1 MNAMMS
7 QALVWIGAAALLL
20 LYVSRRRKRK
30 MTD

>member
-1 MNAMMS
+1 MS
-7 QALVWIGAAALLL
+7 PTIIQALVWIGAGALLL

>member
-1 MNAMMS
+1 MNATMI
-7 QALVWIGAAALLL
+7 QVWIGAGALLL

>member
-1 MNAMMS
+1 MNGMIV
-7 QALVWIGAAALLL
+7 QALVWVGAGALLL

>member
-1 MNAMMS
+1 MNPTIV
-7 QALVWIGAAALLL
+7 QAAVWIGAGALLL